1 MQEAARLAK
10 QKKKLLTF
18 KYTKIM
24 KKILVMI
31 VLAVS
36 AMTSMAQSISQE
48 ILGVKIGETMQEDVH
63 NILIAQNLEYDWK
76 YDNTYYY
83 KGAIKHENGMRL
95 DLFLLIIS

>member
-48 ILGVKIGETMQEDVH
+48 ILGVKIGETMQEDAH
-63 NILIAQNLEYDWK
+63 NILISQNLEYDWK
-76 YDNTYYY
+76 YE
-83 KGAIKHENGMRL
+83 IR
-95 DLFLLIIS
+95 